1 MTATVA
7 LEQLSSSKPC
17 LVGAAVGDE
26 VLARIVLSP
35 SGGGN
40 ADNYL
45 FEVSSD
51 GMMRCQFGVKAK
63 GSDTRSKDYF
73 QGVTAQ
79 LEVRLSSADLQAI
92 TSLLNEL
99 ESGAKLPEAKPVLD
113 SWSVALYYNGNT
125 YTADYYDI
133 PSEAYQKL
141 ADKLVNLSPIT
152 VDLHGWA

>member
-1 MTATVA
+1 M
-7 LEQLSSSKPC
+7 SSSKPC
-17 LVGAAVGDE
+17 LVGAAVSDE

-99 ESGAKLPEAKPVLD
+99 ESGAKLPEVKPVLD
-113 SWSVALYYNGNT
+113 SWNVTLYYNGNT

-133 PSEAYQKL
+133 PSEPYQKL
-141 ADKLVNLSPIT
+141 VDKLVNLSPIT